1 MNTPL
6 VVDTHILVWLL
17 LQPEELSENIKR
29 HIALAQENNQLLISS
44 ISLWEIAMLNLKKRI
59 NIYEPIKDFLE
70 SIVNIKGILIKD
82 LTPEI
87 AAESILLP
95 DNFHGDPADRIIVA
109 TTKVCSATLITRDH
123 EILTWA
129 HLGHIKFLQG

>member
-95 DNFHGDPADRIIVA
+95 DNFHEDPADRIIVA